1 MRHASGLL
9 YGSLELEPS
18 PMFVI
23 EVVTVRLLE
32 MTAMSKEAERDLYQK
47 AQL

>member
-9 YGSLELEPS
+9 YGSLELEPP

-23 EVVTVRLLE
+23 AVVTVRLLE
-32 MTAMSKEAERDLYQK
+32 MTALSKEAERDPYQ
-47 AQL
+47 